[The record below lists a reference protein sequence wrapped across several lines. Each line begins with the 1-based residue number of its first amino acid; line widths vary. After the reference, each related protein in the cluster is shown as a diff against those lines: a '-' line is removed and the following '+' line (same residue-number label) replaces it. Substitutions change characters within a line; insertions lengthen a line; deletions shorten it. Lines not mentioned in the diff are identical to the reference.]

1 MAEGGRQREKRV
13 KSVGTGVTTLLNM
26 GPKQEKEHNEDGSG
40 LRILKEHRTNRD
52 GVGMEI

>member
-26 GPKQEKEHNEDGSG
+26 GPKQEKEHSEDGSG